1 MTLVDTSV
9 WVDHFCRGQPA
20 LVRLLEGDSVE
31 CHPFVIGELACGNL
45 KNRAEILELLRHLP
59 QTAIAEHED
68 VLAMVERCG
77 LMGAG
82 IGWIDAHLL
91 ASAMIS
97 RTDMWTLDRR
107 LSQVAEDW
115 GLVKPRQH
123 RS

>member
-45 KNRAEILELLRHLP
+45 KNRAEILELLQRLP
-59 QTAIAEHED
+59 QTPVAEHGD

-82 IGWIDAHLL
+82 IGWIDGHLL
-91 ASAMIS
+91 ASAMIA
-97 RTDMWTLDRR
+97 RTSIWTIDRR
-107 LSQVAEDW
+107 LHAVARKL
-115 GLVKPRQH
+115 GVPALP
-123 RS
+123 

>member
-9 WVDHFCRGQPA
+9 WVGHFRRGQPA
-20 LVRLLEGDSVE
+20 LVRLLEGDAVE

-45 KNRAEILELLRHLP
+45 KNRAEILQLLRHLP
-59 QTAIAEHED
+59 QTTIAEHED

-82 IGWIDAHLL
+82 IGWIDVHLL

-97 RTDMWTLDRR
+97 KTDLWTLDRR
-107 LSQVAEDW
+107 LRAVARKL
-115 GLVKPRQH
+115 GVLT
-123 RS
+123 SS

>member
-9 WVDHFCRGQPA
+9 WVDHFRRGQPA
-20 LVRLLEGDSVE
+20 LVRLLESDAVE

-45 KNRAEILELLRHLP
+45 KNRAEIIELLRHLP

-91 ASAMIS
+91 ASAMIA
-97 RTDMWTLDRR
+97 RTCIWTIDRR
-107 LSQVAEDW
+107 LHAVARKL
-115 GLVKPRQH
+115 GV
-123 RS
+123 SASS